1 MKSKKR
7 KYVKRNTI
15 KKVNKKT
22 KSGKFSKKYN
32 KKQIK
37 TKRFRRKRTTRIMGN
52 ISPNIRGAGSNNRA
66 AKMIS
71 RRMWK
76 GGEDDDDSD
85 DDDDTID
92 TFSSDN
98 YRHDP
103 EKLRKKFE
111 KIIRNANDLE
121 ERKKIWQYA
130 LEAAKAAKNQAAANP
145 KNNNSSSGNINEM
158 KREYV
163 TQLSKIVA
171 AGAVMGGW
179 EANNWEKNEML
190 GEQAFRIMERIID
203 KTDKKII
210 ANETYYLQKIEKYPR
225 AIKASSDIVQ
235 ILTNNNMINYAENA
249 GLETL
254 LSGLEHDINEAYKNG
269 LRVAVSQDAI
279 FIAGNNLLF
288 KYIDLQRLN
297 EIVREKID
305 KFSDIKKFD
314 IKKSIVDAMANLV
327 GYVVMEEVLVAYYMM
342 KSNIEITEEFVKQK
356 ERVLLEAKQDLDDLL
371 EAKKDKK
378 DLDDELELANVED
391 KDKPNDLLQNL
402 QEAVDVAQKEFDAA
416 NLEAEAAKNPNQN
429 NSTVSRL
436 SKLFTS
442 EDTKI
447 KKMNA
452 VNRANAAKIAAA
464 IITVYKLKIT
474 EINEDNKIKVYSLW
488 GTEDMRLFAQNI
500 VQMEYEAKRAGD
512 ENLPNIQNIFKTKL
526 IKFNEKL
533 ENAVHEARNLKEIN
547 TNDIMLHVV
556 KATKANAEK
565 KIKPMIEEL
574 LNYIGNYREKSETD
588 IEDQIK
594 TVENNIIKAI
604 WEHVAIG
611 AARAMIGNGITDAT
625 KPVNSS
631 ITNYVNEN
639 ILAQIPDKNKFE
651 KSRIFGGVNIY
662 HKYSLEFFDRAR
674 AMIKYVLDKYVEN
687 KHENENENK
696 K

>member
-179 EANNWEKNEML
+179 EANNWKKNKML

-210 ANETYYLQKIEKYPR
+210 QNETYYLQKIEKYPR

-356 ERVLLEAKQDLDDLL
+356 ERVLLDAKQDLDDLL

-378 DLDDELELANVED
+378 DLDDELEKVDD

-402 QEAVDVAQKEFDAA
+402 QEAVDAAQNEFDAA
-416 NLEAEAAKNPNQN
+416 NLEAAAAKNPNQN
-429 NSTVSRL
+429 NSTVSGF
-436 SKLFTS
+436 SNLFTS

-488 GTEDMRLFAQNI
+488 GTEDMRFFAQNI

-512 ENLPNIQNIFKTKL
+512 ENLPYIQNIFKTKL

-533 ENAVHEARNLKEIN
+533 KNAVHEARNLEEIN
-547 TNDIMLHVV
+547 TNNIMLHVV

-639 ILAQIPDKNKFE
+639 ILAKIPDKNKFK
-651 KSRIFGGVNIY
+651 KSRILGGVNIY

-674 AMIKYVLDKYVEN
+674 AMIKYVLDTYVEN
-687 KHENENENK
+687 ENENENENK
-696 K
+696 